1 MLNTFLTDQK
11 FCDIKKLSKENTQQ
25 KIHSGKNVHLQKIF
39 DAVSTC
45 TNIVEV
51 INIATEVSNT
61 IVAESES
68 GFFLFNEKKQLSLF
82 SSSSNNF
89 LEKSVQRYVNDGI
102 IHWIMKEKK
111 TMIVPELTYFVF
123 GTITKNF
130 VIVPLIIGN
139 EEIGIFILATNEKQE
154 DFIHDELS
162 LLSIIGNYVAVAI
175 ERWKTRQELVQA
187 WVDIKEKQ
195 TQLVQATRLASVG
208 EMTATIIHEIKNP
221 LQILSSYIEL
231 YKEKIDETVH
241 QQVKKLVTLSRR
253 FFDYARAV
261 PETIEFTSLHINNV
275 IKETL
280 EFASHL
286 FCSEKIVVALEL
298 ENKLPTIRGNTICL
312 QQVFLNLIINACDAM
327 SDGGKLFVRTEMIND
342 YIRIQ
347 ICDTGNGIIGEHLSK
362 IFQPLFTT
370 KEHGSGLGLSVCR
383 QIIQQ
388 HKGTISVH
396 STQEKGT
403 TFSIFLP
410 LEEML

>member
-1 MLNTFLTDQK
+1 
-11 FCDIKKLSKENTQQ
+11 
-25 KIHSGKNVHLQKIF
+25 
-39 DAVSTC
+39 
-45 TNIVEV
+45 
-51 INIATEVSNT
+51 
-61 IVAESES
+61 
-68 GFFLFNEKKQLSLF
+68 
-82 SSSSNNF
+82 
-89 LEKSVQRYVNDGI
+89 
-102 IHWIMKEKK
+102 
-111 TMIVPELTYFVF
+111 
-123 GTITKNF
+123 
-130 VIVPLIIGN
+130 
-139 EEIGIFILATNEKQE
+139 
-154 DFIHDELS
+154 
-162 LLSIIGNYVAVAI
+162 
-175 ERWKTRQELVQA
+175 
-187 WVDIKEKQ
+187 
-195 TQLVQATRLASVG
+195 
-208 EMTATIIHEIKNP
+208 MTATIIHEIKNP